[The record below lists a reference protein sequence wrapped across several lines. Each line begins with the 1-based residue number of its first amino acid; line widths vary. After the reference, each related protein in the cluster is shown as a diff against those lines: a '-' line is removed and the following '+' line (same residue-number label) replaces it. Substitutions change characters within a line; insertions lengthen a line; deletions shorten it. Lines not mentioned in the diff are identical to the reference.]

1 MQGSNKPTKEDK
13 DHFEGKEKSEVS
25 PENRRFILKV
35 LQKHFLFAALEDEE
49 RASAV
54 DHMHQQKCKSG
65 EIVFEQGG
73 QGDCCY
79 IIQSGAF
86 TVSIDE
92 RNVKQLRSKHTFG
105 ELAMLYNVKR
115 TATVTCTQEGTLWKM
130 DGSSFRLWMDK
141 LGEKHEKRAMN
152 FLNSDPGF
160 SNMKEDEK
168 KLLATACSVQ
178 VFGKGEQ

>member
-86 TVSIDE
+86 TVSIDD

-115 TATVTCTQEGTLWKM
+115 TASVTCSQEGTLWKM
-130 DGSSFRLWMDK
+130 DSECFRTCMEK
-141 LGEKHEKRAMN
+141 LTEKHEKRAMA
-152 FLNSDPGF
+152 FLNADPAF
-160 SNMKEDEK
+160 CAMKEDQK
-168 KLLATACSVQ
+168 RLLAGSCSVQ
-178 VFGKGEQ
+178 TFGR